1 MATYHVVTYG
11 CQMNKNDSERIAAI
25 MQDAGFVVC
34 DEETADVIILNTCSV
49 RKSAEDRVYGLVKKL
64 SERRDAEKSGQLIC
78 VTGCMAGRDR
88 NHKLQEKMPGADLFF
103 PISEITLLPQRISQ
117 LRADLVSNAEV
128 IGDYLAVTPERKN
141 VKSAFVTIQTGCN
154 KFCTYCVVPFARG
167 FERNRSVKEI
177 LDEVHDLVA
186 HGCVEITL
194 LGQTVNSYRASDSEN
209 FSKENPYRD
218 HFAALLWELNQISGI
233 ARIHFTAPHP
243 LSLTAEGIEALSLP
257 KHVKFLHLPVQA
269 GNDEVLRRMNRRYS
283 RQLYIDLVKQIY
295 ARNPDIALGTDI
307 IVGFPGETRE
317 QFEET
322 VSLYRECQFDIS
334 YTAMYSPRSGTVAF
348 KGFPDDVSREEKKE
362 RFEILQKLMKEM
374 VLEKNQRFLGR
385 TVSVLVDT
393 FIAKEDGMGWCEG
406 NSEHMKRVRCVG
418 TSELVG
424 SLVSVKISKAQEWML
439 YGTVA
444 K

>member
-11 CQMNKNDSERIAAI
+11 CQMNKNDSERIATI
-25 MQDAGFVVC
+25 MHGAGFVLRE
-34 DEETADVIILNTCSV
+34 EETADVIILNTCSV

-64 SERRDAEKSGQLIC
+64 HEQRVTGKTRQIIC

-128 IGDYLAVTPERKN
+128 VNDYLTVTPARKN
-141 VKSAFVTIQTGCN
+141 TVSAFVTIQTGCN

-167 FERNRSVKEI
+167 FERNRTLREI

-186 HGCVEITL
+186 QGCIEITL
-194 LGQTVNSYRASDSEN
+194 LGQTVNSYRASDPHH
-209 FSKENPYRD
+209 FSKDNPYRD
-218 HFAALLWELNQISGI
+218 HFAALLWELNQIDGV

-317 QFEET
+317 QFEDT

-334 YTAMYSPRSGTVAF
+334 YTAMYSPRTGTVAH
-348 KGFPDDVSREEKKE
+348 KGFGDDVSREEKKE

-393 FIAKEDGMGWCEG
+393 FIAKEDGLGWCEG

-418 TSELVG
+418 TPELVG
-424 SLVSVKISKAQEWML
+424 TIVPVTVSKAQEWML
-439 YGTVA
+439 YGTIA

>member
-11 CQMNKNDSERIAAI
+11 CQMNKNDSERIATI
-25 MQDAGFVVC
+25 MHGAGFVLHE
-34 DEETADVIILNTCSV
+34 EETADVIILNTCSV

-64 SERRDAEKSGQLIC
+64 HERRVEGKTGQIIC

-103 PISEITLLPQRISQ
+103 PIADITLLPQRISQ
-117 LRADLVSNAEV
+117 LRSDLVSNAEV
-128 IGDYLAVTPERKN
+128 VDDYLAVAPKRKN
-141 VKSAFVTIQTGCN
+141 TVSAFVTIQTGCN

-167 FERNRSVKEI
+167 FERNRTLREI
-177 LDEVHDLVA
+177 LDEVRDLVA

-194 LGQTVNSYRASDSEN
+194 LGQTVNSYRASDPHH
-209 FSKENPYRD
+209 FSKDNPYRD
-218 HFAALLWELNQISGI
+218 HFAALLWELNHIDGI
-233 ARIHFTAPHP
+233 ARVHFTAPHP

-295 ARNPDIALGTDI
+295 ARNPDIVLGTDI

-317 QFEET
+317 QFEDT

-334 YTAMYSPRSGTVAF
+334 YTAMYSPRTGTVAH
-348 KGFPDDVSREEKKE
+348 KGFVDDVSSEEKKE
-362 RFEILQKLMKEM
+362 RFEILQKLMKEI

-393 FIAKEDGMGWCEG
+393 FIAKEDGLGWCEG

-418 TSELVG
+418 TENMVG
-424 SLVSVKISKAQEWML
+424 TIVPVTVSKAQEWML
-439 YGTVA
+439 YGTA
-444 K
+444 IK